1 MACCVGLRPRSF
13 LRHQEFC
20 HLWFS
25 PVHQNNQVKAFFLV
39 TGTRTLHH
47 LPGGAKVSTPHGTG
61 DLWFLA
67 SQEAYAETRADTELR
82 RYPSV
87 RYPRFEGMHGVVLGV
102 PDIPEEGASGQNKDD
117 PSNGAYG
124 TRDGVR
130 VWPAVEGDWPFLRAR
145 VPASRIIHCV
155 NKAPSLK
162 TSDGEG
168 KYILVESKWVHD
180 DSFEMKAILTLVLFL
195 VSTGAF
201 ALVVWYAGCRRQMM
215 DIRHDLR
222 NMLNGLVNV
231 LGQQLR
237 EEHDPRTAQ
246 RIMRT
251 VTTRIDYLVQMVEPG
266 HYRSETE
273 ILHLRS
279 LFLDLTM
286 NVPTDVE
293 VDLDCPDVID
303 IECWE
308 EYFRRAIDNALV
320 NAASAAR
327 AASRPLVRIRVRTT
341 ARTVKIVIENNG
353 KRVPDHVLRSF
364 GRRHSLRVRGSSVG
378 LGLNI
383 VRSVIWRH
391 GGRIAL
397 DNVAP
402 GDEVSVRLTLR
413 LPRRQTRL
421 LSRLSRQLRSP
432 DRRRDATRVPHS

>member
-1 MACCVGLRPRSF
+1 M
-13 LRHQEFC
+13 
-20 HLWFS
+20 WFS

-237 EEHDPRTAQ
+237 EEHDPQTAQ
-246 RIMRT
+246 TIMKT

-266 HYRSETE
+266 RYKSETE

-279 LFLDLTM
+279 LFLDLGM

-293 VDLDCPDVID
+293 VDLDCPDAID

-327 AASRPLVRIRVRTT
+327 AASRPLVRIRVHAT
-341 ARTVKIVIENNG
+341 ARTVRIVIENNG

-391 GGRIAL
+391 GGRVAL

-413 LPRRQTRL
+413 LPRRQTHP

>member
-1 MACCVGLRPRSF
+1 MVWHPLFRVVRPLSLLALSLVIAGVILHLLHVTIPPSLPSNAHDLFRSK
-13 LRHQEFC
+13 C
-20 HLWFS
+20 HLSDSARKHFS
-25 PVHQNNQVKAFFLV
+25 E
-39 TGTRTLHH
+39 
-47 LPGGAKVSTPHGTG
+47 
-61 DLWFLA
+61 
-67 SQEAYAETRADTELR
+67 SQEVYAETRDDTEFR
-82 RYPSV
+82 WYPSG
-87 RYPRFEGMHGVVLGV
+87 RYPRFEGMHGVVLGA
-102 PDIPEEGASGQNKDD
+102 PDIPEGGVSGQNKD
-117 PSNGAYG
+117 GAYG
-124 TRDGVR
+124 TRGGVR
-130 VWPAVEGDWPFLRAR
+130 IWPAVEGEWPFLRAR

-155 NKAPSLK
+155 NKDPSLK
-162 TSDGEG
+162 NSDGEG
-168 KYILVESKWVHD
+168 TYVLVESTWVHD
-180 DSFEMKAILTLVLFL
+180 DSFETKAILILILFL

-201 ALVVWYAGCRRQMM
+201 ALVVWYAGRRRQMM

-231 LGQQLR
+231 LSQQLR
-237 EEHDPRTAQ
+237 EEHDPQTAQ
-246 RIMRT
+246 TIMKT

-266 HYRSETE
+266 RYRSETE

-279 LFLDLTM
+279 LFLDLGM

-293 VDLDCPDVID
+293 VDLDCPDAID

-327 AASRPLVRIRVRTT
+327 AASHPLVRIRVRAT

-402 GDEVSVRLTLR
+402 GDEVGVRLTLR
-413 LPRRQTRL
+413 LPRRQTHPLSL
-421 LSRLSRQLRSP
+421 LSGQSRS
-432 DRRRDATRVPHS
+432 RDATSAPHP

>member
-1 MACCVGLRPRSF
+1 MMEWHPLFRVVRPLLLLALSF
-13 LRHQEFC
+13 VIAGVILHLLHVTVPPALPSNTQKLFQSKC
-20 HLWFS
+20 HLSDAARKHFS
-25 PVHQNNQVKAFFLV
+25 E
-39 TGTRTLHH
+39 
-47 LPGGAKVSTPHGTG
+47 
-61 DLWFLA
+61 
-67 SQEAYAETRADTELR
+67 SQEAYAETRAGTELQW
-82 RYPSV
+82 YPSV

-102 PDIPEEGASGQNKDD
+102 PDIPEEGVSGQNKDD
-117 PSNGAYG
+117 PSNSAYG
-124 TRDGVR
+124 TRDGIR
-130 VWPAVEGDWPFLRAR
+130 IWPAVEGEWPFLRAR

-155 NKAPSLK
+155 NKDPSLK
-162 TSDGEG
+162 SSDGEG
-168 KYILVESKWVHD
+168 TYILVESKWVHD
-180 DSFEMKAILTLVLFL
+180 DSFETKAILILILFL

-201 ALVVWYAGCRRQMM
+201 ALVVWYAGRRRQMM

-231 LGQQLR
+231 LSQQLR
-237 EEHDPRTAQ
+237 EEHDPQTAQ
-246 RIMRT
+246 KIMRT
-251 VTTRIDYLVQMVEPG
+251 VNTRIDYLVQMVEPG
-266 HYRSETE
+266 HYKSETE

-279 LFLDLTM
+279 LFLDLGM

-293 VDLDCPDVID
+293 VDLDCPDAID

-341 ARTVKIVIENNG
+341 ARTVRIVIENNG

-364 GRRHSLRVRGSSVG
+364 GRRHSLRVRGSSAG

-413 LPRRQTRL
+413 LPRRQTHPLSL
-421 LSRLSRQLRSP
+421 LFGQLRSP
-432 DRRRDATRVPHS
+432 DRHRNATSTPHP

>member
-1 MACCVGLRPRSF
+1 MEWHPLFRVVRPLSLLALSFVIAGLILHLLHVTVPPALPSNT
-13 LRHQEFC
+13 QELFQSKC
-20 HLWFS
+20 HLSDAARKHFS
-25 PVHQNNQVKAFFLV
+25 ESRQ
-39 TGTRTLHH
+39 
-47 LPGGAKVSTPHGTG
+47 
-61 DLWFLA
+61 
-67 SQEAYAETRADTELR
+67 AYVETRGDAELR
-82 RYPSV
+82 WYPSV

-102 PDIPEEGASGQNKDD
+102 PDIPEEGVSGQNKD
-117 PSNGAYG
+117 GAYG
-124 TRDGVR
+124 TRDGDR
-130 VWPAVEGDWPFLRAR
+130 IWPAVEGEWPFFRAR

-155 NKAPSLK
+155 NKDPSLK
-162 TSDGEG
+162 SGDGEG
-168 KYILVESKWVHD
+168 AYILVESKWVHD
-180 DSFEMKAILTLVLFL
+180 DSFETKAILILALFL
-195 VSTGAF
+195 VSTGAL
-201 ALVVWYAGCRRQMM
+201 ALVVWHAGRRRQMM

-237 EEHDPRTAQ
+237 EEHDPQTAQ
-246 RIMRT
+246 TIMKT

-279 LFLDLTM
+279 LFLDLGM

-293 VDLDCPDVID
+293 VDLDCPDAID

-341 ARTVKIVIENNG
+341 ARTVRIVIENNG
-353 KRVPDHVLRSF
+353 KRVPEHVLRSLA
-364 GRRHSLRVRGSSVG
+364 RRHSLRVRGSSVG

-391 GGRIAL
+391 GGRVAL

-413 LPRRQTRL
+413 LPRRQTRPLSL
-421 LSRLSRQLRSP
+421 LSGQWRSP
-432 DRRRDATRVPHS
+432 DRRRDATSAPIHDS

>member
-1 MACCVGLRPRSF
+1 MGWHPLFRGIRPLLLLALSFVIAGVILHLLHVTVPPALPSNAHDLFRSK
-13 LRHQEFC
+13 C
-20 HLWFS
+20 HLSDAARKHFS
-25 PVHQNNQVKAFFLV
+25 E
-39 TGTRTLHH
+39 
-47 LPGGAKVSTPHGTG
+47 
-61 DLWFLA
+61 
-67 SQEAYAETRADTELR
+67 SQEAYAEIRADTELR
-82 RYPSV
+82 WYPSA

-102 PDIPEEGASGQNKDD
+102 PDVPEEGVAGQNKD
-117 PSNGAYG
+117 GAYG
-124 TRDGVR
+124 TRDGFR
-130 VWPAVEGDWPFLRAR
+130 VWPAVAGEWPFLRAR
-145 VPASRIIHCV
+145 VSASRIIHCV
-155 NKAPSLK
+155 NKDRSLK
-162 TSDGEG
+162 GSDGEG
-168 KYILVESKWVHD
+168 TYILVESRWVHD

-195 VSTGAF
+195 ASTGAF
-201 ALVVWYAGCRRQMM
+201 ALVVWYAGRRRQMM

-237 EEHDPRTAQ
+237 EEHDPQTAQ

-293 VDLDCPDVID
+293 VDLDCPDAID

-341 ARTVKIVIENNG
+341 ARTVRIVIENNG
-353 KRVPDHVLRSF
+353 KQVPDHVLRSF
-364 GRRHSLRVRGSSVG
+364 GRRHSLRVRGSSAG

-413 LPRRQTRL
+413 LPRRQTRPLSL
-421 LSRLSRQLRSP
+421 LSGQLRSP
-432 DRRRDATRVPHS
+432 DRSRDATSAPMHDS

>member
-1 MACCVGLRPRSF
+1 M
-13 LRHQEFC
+13 
-20 HLWFS
+20 WFS

-201 ALVVWYAGCRRQMM
+201 ALVVWYAGRRRQMM

-237 EEHDPRTAQ
+237 EEHDPQTAQ
-246 RIMRT
+246 TIMKT

>member
-1 MACCVGLRPRSF
+1 MGWHPLFRGVRPLLLLALSF
-13 LRHQEFC
+13 VIAGVILHLLHITVPPALPSNTQELFQSKC
-20 HLWFS
+20 HLSDAARKHFS
-25 PVHQNNQVKAFFLV
+25 ENQA
-39 TGTRTLHH
+39 
-47 LPGGAKVSTPHGTG
+47 
-61 DLWFLA
+61 
-67 SQEAYAETRADTELR
+67 AYAETRADTELR
-82 RYPSV
+82 WYPSA

-102 PDIPEEGASGQNKDD
+102 PDIPEEGVSGRSK
-117 PSNGAYG
+117 NGAYG
-124 TRDGVR
+124 TRDAVR
-130 VWPAVEGDWPFLRAR
+130 VWPAVEGEWPFLRAR
-145 VPASRIIHCV
+145 VTASRIIHCV
-155 NKAPSLK
+155 NKDPSLK
-162 TSDGEG
+162 GSDDEG
-168 KYILVESKWVHD
+168 TYILVESRWVHD
-180 DSFEMKAILTLVLFL
+180 DTFEMKAILTLVLFL
-195 VSTGAF
+195 VGTGVF
-201 ALVVWYAGCRRQMM
+201 ALVVWYAGRRRQMM

-391 GGRIAL
+391 GGRVAL

-413 LPRRQTRL
+413 LPRRQTHP
-421 LSRLSRQLRSP
+421 LSLLSRQLRSP
-432 DRRRDATRVPHS
+432 DRRRDATSAPIHDS